1 MLSLISEGAD
11 TRMICQRLCISR
23 NTVDSHRRSLMQKLG
38 CENLTDLMRF
48 AIREGAVNLDE

>member
-1 MLSLISEGAD
+1 
-11 TRMICQRLCISR
+11 MICQRLCISR